1 MVFFVQNF
9 HRLSRDRKGAI
20 AVLAGLLALPLALAV
35 GASIGYAQ
43 LASGDTWLQD
53 AVDNSALAGA
63 AVYTD
68 STQSSAAQAL
78 AVNYMGKMP
87 TPAGITIV
95 STTVTAV
102 QDSSS
107 LGYNVTVTATA
118 KLTSPVMPS
127 LLASPSFTET
137 AIARNPT
144 VLLNV
149 LTNHFATS
157 ASDWNSIYYYPVPML
172 NGQPQYNTVPDLSQF
187 YEVASNCNATYN
199 SGWTSKSRCNNSSG
213 AIPNN
218 ATKPIITSTQPISFV
233 LENMTAGLI
242 SSTSTNSTYTSNSY
256 GSKAGNINYF
266 SSAFEAAAG
275 PPSQSTNYYNSVL
288 NNTTT
293 YYPTASSSSI
303 LNCSLLI
310 QIVNPSNLPST
321 APTTGSCFATNST
334 VTGYQY
340 TALTCASMAGKTYMF
355 WWNDM
360 GGSKDDHD
368 YNDAS
373 YTFSCSVVGGSTGN
387 TQVVLIK

>member
-1 MVFFVQNF
+1 MVLFAQNF
-9 HRLSRDRKGAI
+9 YRLARDRKGAI
-20 AVLAGLLALPLALAV
+20 AVLAGLMALPLALAV

-53 AVDNSALAGA
+53 AADNSALAGA

-78 AVNYMGKMP
+78 AVSYMSKMP
-87 TPAGITIV
+87 IPAGIIIV

-127 LLASPSFTET
+127 LLSSPSFTKT
-137 AIARNPT
+137 AMARNPT

-172 NGQPQYNTVPDLSQF
+172 NGQPQYNTVPALSQF
-187 YEVASNCNATYN
+187 YEVASNCNATYS
-199 SGWTSKSRCNNSSG
+199 SGWSLKSRCNSSSG

-218 ATKPIITSTQPISFV
+218 NTKPIITSTQPISFV
-233 LENMTAGLI
+233 LENMTAGLL
-242 SSTSTNSTYTSNSY
+242 SNTNSSYASNAY

-288 NNTTT
+288 NKTTT

-303 LNCSLLI
+303 PNCSLLI
-310 QIVNPSNLPST
+310 QIVDPGNLPST

-360 GGSKDDHD
+360 GGSKDDYD
-368 YNDAS
+368 YNDAY
-373 YTFSCSVVGGSTGN
+373 YTFSCSIVGGSTGN
-387 TQVVLIK
+387 TQVLLIK